1 MQFRHHRLDNGL
13 TVIAECN
20 PNAYSVALGFFVNA
34 GSRDE
39 TEEISGVSHFL
50 EHMAFKGTPNRS
62 ADDVNR
68 ELDEMGSSSNARTSE
83 ERTIY
88 HATVLPEFQNR
99 MVELLADILRPSLR
113 DDDFEMEKQVII
125 EEIHMYEDQPPFGGH
140 ERIMANFF
148 GKHSLGKSVL
158 GTEQSVGAM
167 TPTQMKEY
175 FEQQYS
181 PGNITLVAS
190 GQIDFD
196 QLVKQAEESC
206 GSWSPFE
213 VEREIEAF
221 EPSFGYDSI
230 YKEQSVQE
238 YILQLAPGPASEDEN
253 RFASRVMATIMGD
266 DSGSRMFWEFIDPGI
281 AEYAGMG
288 VYEYQGAG
296 LIMSVLCCEPHRTNE
311 HLQRLN
317 DLHVAM
323 QRDGVTDHELELAKR
338 KIYAHVIL
346 QSERPESRLFAIGA
360 NWLQRGEYRT
370 VKEIAEAYQNV
381 SMDDVR
387 AIIDQYPLTNSFTL
401 GVGPLKDLTA
411 PTAT

>member
-1 MQFRHHRLDNGL
+1 MQFRSQTLDNGL

-20 PNAYSVALGFFVNA
+20 PNAYSTALGFFVNA

-39 TEEISGVSHFL
+39 TKEIAGVSHFL

-68 ELDEMGSSSNARTSE
+68 QLDEMGSASNARTSE

-88 HATVLPEFQNR
+88 HATVLPEFQQP

-113 DDDFEMEKQVII
+113 VDDFEMEKQVII

-148 GKHSLGKSVL
+148 GTHPLAKSVL
-158 GTEQSVGAM
+158 GTEETVGQLS
-167 TPTQMKEY
+167 PEQMRAY
-175 FEQQYS
+175 FDERYC

-190 GQIDFD
+190 GNVDFD
-196 QLVKQAEESC
+196 GLVAQADASC
-206 GSWSPFE
+206 GKWQPHACQRDLHP
-213 VEREIEAF
+213 VQ
-221 EPSFGYDSI
+221 PHTGFGTLLKDKSA
-230 YKEQSVQE
+230 QE
-238 YILQLAPGPASEDEN
+238 YVLQLAPGPASEDDA

-296 LIMSVLCCEPHRTNE
+296 VMMSVLCCEPAKAAENLERLHR
-311 HLQRLN
+311 LQLS
-317 DLHVAM
+317 L
-323 QRDGVTDHELELAKR
+323 QRDGVTEHELELAKR
-338 KIYAHVIL
+338 KINAHVIL
-346 QSERPESRLFAIGA
+346 QSERPENRLFAVGT
-360 NWLQRGEYRT
+360 NWLQRDEYRT
-370 VKEIAEAYQNV
+370 VREIADAYKAV
-381 SMDDVR
+381 SMADVE
-387 AIIDQYPLTNSFTL
+387 ALLAKYPLTESYTL
-401 GVGPLKDLTA
+401 AVGPQADLVA
-411 PTAT
+411 P